1 MKKLIVLTVAAL
13 ALLCFTDANAQIVRG
28 SSSVS
33 SLSSS
38 QKSRKSPL
46 TGVRYQGEYNFG
58 YATGGQLKFADG
70 DKEKTD
76 FSRPYIETVHGVRML
91 NDYLFVGAGLGFQ
104 YAYGK
109 VYTDP
114 DYYDSSLTWDTVA
127 IPLFVN
133 FKGYYPLSNGFAPY
147 ISWSIGG
154 SIFATSG
161 LDDPEFDE
169 KLKGGLYTTFGAGFN
184 YRKFNFG
191 FGLMHQGMKMVDTE
205 DGEVYDKSS
214 VNSFYVQLGFKF

>member
-1 MKKLIVLTVAAL
+1 
-13 ALLCFTDANAQIVRG
+13 
-28 SSSVS
+28 
-33 SLSSS
+33 
-38 QKSRKSPL
+38 
-46 TGVRYQGEYNFG
+46 
-58 YATGGQLKFADG
+58 
-70 DKEKTD
+70 
-76 FSRPYIETVHGVRML
+76 ML

-114 DYYDSSLTWDTVA
+114 DYDSSLIWDTVA

-154 SIFATSG
+154 GIFATSG
-161 LDDPEFDE
+161 LDDPEYDE

-191 FGLMHQGMKMVDTE
+191 FGLMHQGMKAVDTE